1 MGSQF
6 APEENKLRPW
16 ANDERLQDP
25 FQLGAMNIAIQLVQE
40 FAMLAEKLPEGRM
53 PKTQS
58 IPATW
63 EAIKNLKPES
73 IQKLQAALK
82 NMQDTFINKDNPVG
96 AGSKRGK
103 EDSAIEE
110 TDSKK
115 GKDESEIDE
124 IDSVA
129 TKARKTGSFLD
140 NIARRQTFDEEGTH
154 VSPLSAHHM
163 CRLIT
168 HARCLCSTSK
178 NIAYV
183 PPLCGLHR
191 ILLLFLFGCLHMFL
205 ALL

>member
-40 FAMLAEKLPEGRM
+40 FAMLVEKLPEGRM

-82 NMQDTFINKDNPVG
+82 NMQDTSSTRTIPWVQ
-96 AGSKRGK
+96 APR
-103 EDSAIEE
+103 E
-110 TDSKK
+110 
-115 GKDESEIDE
+115 
-124 IDSVA
+124 
-129 TKARKTGSFLD
+129 ARKTVPLKRPTPRK
-140 NIARRQTFDEEGTH
+140 ARTKAKLMR
-154 VSPLSAHHM
+154 
-163 CRLIT
+163 
-168 HARCLCSTSK
+168 ST
-178 NIAYV
+178 
-183 PPLCGLHR
+183 P
-191 ILLLFLFGCLHMFL
+191 
-205 ALL
+205 